1 MIRTTRSREERENE
15 VAVLNCLVD
24 LASIGSAGKAENQQG
39 YVVSDLESGRGLD
52 DGITQRIEVE
62 IAHVGQGGGEVADPV
77 VEIHVA
83 ALDQPVGVE
92 QERRSGLQI
101 DGMVEPWRVRGD
113 PQEEVRLDLQPGDDA
128 LGSRGNGARAPDP
141 SSRMH
146 SGHVRCHRPLSG
158 SWPRT
163 RRRTRRTSP
172 ADLRLRLRGL

>member
-1 MIRTTRSREERENE
+1 VVRTTRSREERENE

-39 YVVSDLESGRGLD
+39 YVVVSGLESGRGLD
-52 DGITQRIEVE
+52 DGITQRIGVE

-92 QERRSGLQI
+92 QERRSGLQV

-113 PQEEVRLDLQPGDDA
+113 PQGEVRLDLQPGDDA
-128 LGSRGNGARAPDP
+128 LRVAQ
-141 SSRMH
+141 
-146 SGHVRCHRPLSG
+146 
-158 SWPRT
+158 
-163 RRRTRRTSP
+163 
-172 ADLRLRLRGL
+172 